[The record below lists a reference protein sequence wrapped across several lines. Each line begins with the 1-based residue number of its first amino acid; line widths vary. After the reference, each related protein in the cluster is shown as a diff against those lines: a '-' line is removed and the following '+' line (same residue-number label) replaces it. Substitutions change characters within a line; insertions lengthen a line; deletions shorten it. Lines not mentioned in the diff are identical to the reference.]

1 MAISFSVQKRDISAE
16 AVRAEGKVPG
26 VIYGPEMEPIS
37 VMADYNTF
45 EKLLNEAGES
55 SLIDFQV
62 EGGDVVKALIQ
73 DVQYEPV
80 KGRMIHFDLRQIKM
94 GVEMHANVVLKFIG
108 EAPAVKEQG
117 GTLVKVLE
125 EVEVKCLPKDLVS
138 EIDVDLSVLKTCDDI
153 IHVKDLVLPAGIKI
167 VDDQEAVVAKVA
179 AALTE
184 EQLKAMEETPAPT
197 VDQVEVEKKGKEAK
211 EGEEGKA
218 EEKK

>member
-1 MAISFSVQKRDISAE
+1 MTISFSVKKREISAE
-16 AVRAEGKVPG
+16 AVRAEDKIPG

-37 VMADYNTF
+37 VMADYNSF
-45 EKLLNEAGES
+45 GKLLKEAGES

-62 EGGDVVKALIQ
+62 EGGKTVKALIQ

-80 KGRMIHFDLRQIKM
+80 KGRMIHFDLRQINM
-94 GVEMHANVVLKFIG
+94 SAEMHANVVLKFIG

-138 EIDVDLSVLKTCDDI
+138 EIDVDLSALKTCDDV
-153 IHVKDLVLPAGIKI
+153 IHVKNLVLPTGIQI
-167 VDDQEAVVAKVA
+167 VNDPETMVAKVA

-197 VDQVEVEKKGKEAK
+197 VEQVEVEKKGKEAK
-211 EGEEGKA
+211 EGEEKK
-218 EEKK
+218 EESK